1 MQNRLNVLSIFVLVV
16 RKPQKVSRL
25 GADPNWKFFWRTIRS
40 YVCHNHKVYY
50 SFVILNACLVYQF
63 WWHTCVGY
71 YRRRN
76 HHRSLEV
83 AIQREKEWALIKP
96 KDDDYGDEDYGE
108 EDDAAAEAGGEA
120 PADGGDAEEDE

>member
-1 MQNRLNVLSIFVLVV
+1 MSCLVVTV
-16 RKPQKVSRL
+16 RKPAKVSRL
-25 GADPNWKFFWRTIRS
+25 GADPNWKFMWRTIRS
-40 YVCHNHKVYY
+40 YICHNHKMYY
-50 SFVILNACLVYQF
+50 SLVILNACAVYQF

-83 AIQREKEWALIKP
+83 AQQREREWDLIKP
-96 KDDDYGDEDYGE
+96 KDDDYGDEDYGDE
-108 EDDAAAEAGGEA
+108 EGDAAAEGEA

>member
-1 MQNRLNVLSIFVLVV
+1 MFVMILLV
-16 RKPQKVSRL
+16 RKPVKTSRL

-40 YVCHNHKVYY
+40 YICHNHKMYY

-76 HHRSLEV
+76 YHRSLEF
-83 AIQREKEWALIKP
+83 AQRKEAEWELIKP
-96 KDDDYGDEDYGE
+96 KDDDYGDEDYGDE
-108 EDDAAAEAGGEA
+108 EGDAAAEAGGEA
-120 PADGGDAEEDE
+120 PAEDGGEEDE

>member
-1 MQNRLNVLSIFVLVV
+1 M
-16 RKPQKVSRL
+16 
-25 GADPNWKFFWRTIRS
+25 
-40 YVCHNHKVYY
+40 YY

-83 AIQREKEWALIKP
+83 AQQREREWELIKP
-96 KDDDYGDEDYGE
+96 KEEEYGEEDYGDE
-108 EDDAAAEAGGEA
+108 DAAAEAGGEA
-120 PADGGDAEEDE
+120 SGDGGDAEEDE

>member
-1 MQNRLNVLSIFVLVV
+1 M
-16 RKPQKVSRL
+16 
-25 GADPNWKFFWRTIRS
+25 
-40 YVCHNHKVYY
+40 YY
-50 SFVILNACLVYQF
+50 SLVILNACAVYQF

-71 YRRRN
+71 YRRNN

-83 AIQREKEWALIKP
+83 AIQREKEWDLIKP

-108 EDDAAAEAGGEA
+108 EEAAAEAGEA